1 MNTSKEQPKSKLVFD
16 NLKSDFFLRTVFDI
30 LNKKSSLE
38 IVKINKSL
46 QKRLNLNIND
56 YKDYSQLYSA
66 IEVELKL
73 ADNEYG
79 KFINIP
85 DEDEDYYHIYFSN
98 SKEEIKQT
106 NIKKEDNVKKIKII
120 IDHQVNSFKNLFQEC
135 NCISSIIFTKF
146 TRINITDMSYMFYL
160 CSSLKELNLS
170 PF

>member
-16 NLKSDFFLRTVFDI
+16 YLKSDFFLRTVFDI

-46 QKRLNLNIND
+46 QKRLNLNINH
-56 YKDYSQLYSA
+56 YKDYSQLYST

-85 DEDEDYYHIYFSN
+85 DEEEDYYHI
-98 SKEEIKQT
+98 
-106 NIKKEDNVKKIKII
+106 
-120 IDHQVNSFKNLFQEC
+120 
-135 NCISSIIFTKF
+135 IIFIFQIQK
-146 TRINITDMSYMFYL
+146 R
-160 CSSLKELNLS
+160 K
-170 PF
+170 

>member
-1 MNTSKEQPKSKLVFD
+1 M
-16 NLKSDFFLRTVFDI
+16 
-30 LNKKSSLE
+30 NKKSSLE

-46 QKRLNLNIND
+46 QKRLNLNINH

-98 SKEEIKQT
+98 SIRK
-106 NIKKEDNVKKIKII
+106 
-120 IDHQVNSFKNLFQEC
+120 
-135 NCISSIIFTKF
+135 
-146 TRINITDMSYMFYL
+146 
-160 CSSLKELNLS
+160 
-170 PF
+170 